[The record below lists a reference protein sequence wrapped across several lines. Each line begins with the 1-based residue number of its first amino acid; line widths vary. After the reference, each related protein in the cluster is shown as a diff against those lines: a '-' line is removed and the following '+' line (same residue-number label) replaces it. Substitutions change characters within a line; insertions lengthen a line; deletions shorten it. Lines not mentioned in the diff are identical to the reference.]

1 MYLLLHRALR
11 NAGDALIFERGRKL
25 IEAFRPSEP
34 LEFAEG
40 WRPLADQVPAAVLR
54 AARAVIVV
62 GGPGY
67 GNGLAAR
74 YPLGLDP
81 ELHPPLVFLALGSA
95 IVPGTAAQIASFG
108 FDAPSRTFLDAVA
121 ARSPFLGT
129 RDRLTAGI
137 LERAGFER
145 VLMTGDPAWYDLRR
159 LDAPI
164 HRPSTIGRIAFT
176 PPANPV
182 FFDQAVRLAR
192 ALAAAF
198 PVAAGAVVHHR
209 GVQRPFAALA
219 RELGWDDVD
228 ITGSADGFAHFDTA
242 DLHVGYRVH
251 AHLYAI
257 SHGIP
262 TYLVAEDSRGVGML
276 QTLGPLG
283 VTGFGERADGPLHR
297 LAMRHLPRLANAYR
311 PVTHRLGRPVSIA
324 FRMPDVAALLVAR
337 IRSDLAAGFPG
348 HEAARAVVRATLP
361 TMRMMIEALP

>member
-11 NAGDALIFERGRKL
+11 NAGDALIFERGRRL
-25 IEAFRPSEP
+25 IETFRPTED
-34 LEFAEG
+34 LAFAEG
-40 WRPLADQVPAAVLR
+40 WHPLAEQLPAALLR

-67 GNGLAAR
+67 GNGLAGR

-81 ELHPPLVFLALGSA
+81 ERDPPLIFLALGSA
-95 IVPGTAAQIASFG
+95 IVPGTAAQLASFR
-108 FDAPSRTFLDAVA
+108 FDAPSRSFLDAIA
-121 ARSPFLGT
+121 ARSAYLGA

-137 LERAGFER
+137 LERNGFER
-145 VLMTGDPAWYDLRR
+145 VLMTGDPAWYDLEQ
-159 LDAPI
+159 LDAPQR
-164 HRPSTIGRIAFT
+164 RPSAIGRLAFT

-182 FFDQAVRLAR
+182 FFDQAIRVAR

-198 PVAAGAVVHHR
+198 PGASGSVVHHR
-209 GVQRPFAALA
+209 GVQRPFVALA
-219 RELGWDDVD
+219 TELGWEDVD
-228 ITGSADGFAHFDTA
+228 ITGSADGFAHFDSV

-262 TYLVAEDSRGVGML
+262 TYLVAEDSRGLGML

-283 VTGFGERADGPLHR
+283 LTGFSERADGPLHR

-311 PVTHRLGRPVSIA
+311 PLTHRLGRPISVA
-324 FRMPDVAALLVAR
+324 FRMPDVAGPLMER

-348 HEAARAVVRATLP
+348 HEAARGVMRNTLP
-361 TMRMMIEALP
+361 TMRSMIESLP